1 MNVNTARIWRRGS
14 RSHRTTTPG
23 GEVGPWATTH
33 AQSQVPAANGLRVEA
48 VRVRAHSLLL
58 LLLLL
63 LLPLPLLLLWRRLC
77 RVLRRLRRLVLHL
90 RLLLLEKV
98 RMQLLRWRHGMLLH
112 GMLLHGM
119 LLHGMLLHAML
130 QHALVVLVLVQVLVQ
145 VLVVLALVML
155 VVVLDGRLHHAMA
168 SQATRTVHE
177 HLWVGLIEAGMHSW

>member
-98 RMQLLRWRHGMLLH
+98 RMLRLRWRH
-112 GMLLHGM
+112 
-119 LLHGMLLHAML
+119 AML
-130 QHALVVLVLVQVLVQ
+130 RHALLVLVLVLVQVLVQ
-145 VLVVLALVML
+145 VLLVLALVVL
-155 VVVLDGRLHHAMA
+155 VLVLHGRLHHAMA

>member
-112 GMLLHGM
+112 GMLLH
-119 LLHGMLLHAML
+119 AML